1 MKITFDFEDGTVV
14 TTTPEKIQLGNVEGG
29 IALRAGGLN
38 LLAFQGL
45 TAREI
50 EAENQN
56 PKP

>member
-50 EAENQN
+50 EAEN